1 MSKNS
6 MSENNTPIINILEFA
21 NDKDREQAK
30 LFKEAAHVM
39 KELYDS
45 FIEAGFTT
53 QESLYLIACLIR
65 PNANKN

>member
-1 MSKNS
+1 

-30 LFKEAAHVM
+30 QLKEAAHAM
-39 KELYDS
+39 KGLYDS
-45 FIEAGFTT
+45 FIEAGFTM

-65 PNANKN
+65 PDANKN

>member
-1 MSKNS
+1 

-21 NDKDREQAK
+21 NDKDREEAK
-30 LFKEAAHVM
+30 QLKEAAHAI

-53 QESLYLIACLIR
+53 QESLYLIACLTR
-65 PNANKN
+65 PNANNN

>member
-1 MSKNS
+1 

-30 LFKEAAHVM
+30 LLKEAAHIM
-39 KELYDS
+39 KGFYDS

-53 QESLYLIACLIR
+53 QESLYLIACLAR
-65 PNANKN
+65 TNANKN

>member
-1 MSKNS
+1 

-30 LFKEAAHVM
+30 QLKEAARAV
-39 KELYDS
+39 KGLYDS
-45 FIEAGFTT
+45 FIEAGFTM
-53 QESLYLIACLIR
+53 QESLYLIACLAR

>member
-1 MSKNS
+1 
-6 MSENNTPIINILEFA
+6 MSENNTPIINILEIT

-45 FIEAGFTT
+45 FMEAGFTT
-53 QESLYLIACLIR
+53 QESLYLIACLIK

>member
-1 MSKNS
+1 

-21 NDKDREQAK
+21 NDKEREQAK

-53 QESLYLIACLIR
+53 QESLNLIAYLTR

>member
-1 MSKNS
+1 

-21 NDKDREQAK
+21 NDKDHEQAK

-39 KELYDS
+39 KGLYDS
-45 FIEAGFTT
+45 FIEAGFTM
-53 QESLYLIACLIR
+53 QESLYLIACLTR

>member
-1 MSKNS
+1 

-30 LFKEAAHVM
+30 LIKEAARVM
-39 KELYDS
+39 KGLYDS
-45 FIEAGFTT
+45 FIEAGFTM
-53 QESLYLIACLIR
+53 QESLYLIACLTR

>member
-1 MSKNS
+1 
-6 MSENNTPIINILEFA
+6 MSESNTQIINILEYA

-30 LFKEAAHVM
+30 LIKEAAHVM

-53 QESLYLIACLIR
+53 QESLYLIACLTR

>member
-1 MSKNS
+1 
-6 MSENNTPIINILEFA
+6 MSENNTPIINILELA
-21 NDKDREQAK
+21 NDKDHEQAK

-53 QESLYLIACLIR
+53 QESLNLIAYLTR

>member
-1 MSKNS
+1 
-6 MSENNTPIINILEFA
+6 MSESNTPIINILEYA

-30 LFKEAAHVM
+30 LIKEAAHVM

-53 QESLYLIACLIR
+53 QESLYLIACLTR

>member
-1 MSKNS
+1 
-6 MSENNTPIINILEFA
+6 MSENNTPIINILEIA

-30 LFKEAAHVM
+30 LFKEAAQVM

-45 FIEAGFTT
+45 FMEAGFTM
-53 QESLYLIACLIR
+53 QESLNLIACLTR

>member
-1 MSKNS
+1 

-30 LFKEAAHVM
+30 QLKEAAHAM
-39 KELYDS
+39 KGLYDS
-45 FIEAGFTT
+45 FIEAGFTM
-53 QESLYLIACLIR
+53 QESLYLIACLAR

>member
-1 MSKNS
+1 

-30 LFKEAAHVM
+30 ELKEAARAI
-39 KELYDS
+39 KGLYDS
-45 FIEAGFTT
+45 FIEAGFTM
-53 QESLYLIACLIR
+53 QESLYLIACLAR

>member
-1 MSKNS
+1 

-21 NDKDREQAK
+21 NDKDREQTK
-30 LFKEAAHVM
+30 QLKEAARGV
-39 KELYDS
+39 KGLYDS

-53 QESLYLIACLIR
+53 QEALYLIVCLTK

>member
-1 MSKNS
+1 

-30 LFKEAAHVM
+30 QLKEAARAV
-39 KELYDS
+39 KGLYDS
-45 FIEAGFTT
+45 FIEAGFTM
-53 QESLYLIACLIR
+53 QESLYLIACLTR

>member
-1 MSKNS
+1 
-6 MSENNTPIINILEFA
+6 MSENDTPIINILEFA

-53 QESLYLIACLIR
+53 QESLYLIACLTR

>member
-1 MSKNS
+1 

-30 LFKEAAHVM
+30 QLKEAARAVKGLH
-39 KELYDS
+39 DS
-45 FIEAGFTT
+45 FIEAGFTM
-53 QESLYLIACLIR
+53 QESLYLIACLAR

>member
-1 MSKNS
+1 

-30 LFKEAAHVM
+30 QIKEGARAM
-39 KELYDS
+39 KGLYDS
-45 FIEAGFTT
+45 FIEAGCTT
-53 QESLYLIACLIR
+53 QEALYLIACLIR

>member
-1 MSKNS
+1 MSKND
-6 MSENNTPIINILEFA
+6 TPIINILEFA

-30 LFKEAAHVM
+30 QIKEAAHVM

-53 QESLYLIACLIR
+53 QETLYLIACLTR
-65 PNANKN
+65 PNANNI

>member
-1 MSKNS
+1 MSKND
-6 MSENNTPIINILEFA
+6 TPIINILEFA

-45 FIEAGFTT
+45 FMEAGFTT
-53 QESLYLIACLIR
+53 QESLYLIACLTR

>member
-1 MSKNS
+1 
-6 MSENNTPIINILEFA
+6 MSESNTPIINILEFA

-30 LFKEAAHVM
+30 LIKEAAHVM

-53 QESLYLIACLIR
+53 QESLYLIACLTR

>member
-1 MSKNS
+1 
-6 MSENNTPIINILEFA
+6 MSENNTPIINILEIA

-45 FIEAGFTT
+45 FMEAGFTT
-53 QESLYLIACLIR
+53 QESLNLIAFLTR

>member
-1 MSKNS
+1 

-30 LFKEAAHVM
+30 QLKEAAHAV
-39 KELYDS
+39 KGLYDS
-45 FIEAGFTT
+45 FMEAGFTT
-53 QESLYLIACLIR
+53 QESLYLIACLAR

>member
-1 MSKNS
+1 
-6 MSENNTPIINILEFA
+6 MSENNTPIINILEIA

-30 LFKEAAHVM
+30 LIKEAACVM

-45 FIEAGFTT
+45 FVEAGFTT
-53 QESLYLIACLIR
+53 QDSLYLIACLTR